1 MNKKANMMALVLA
14 ILFLV
19 TTVTPLHAPARPVSP
34 TYIETGTLTAKA
46 AGITLATFEYRMAGY
61 RNSRIKLTGTL
72 YVHKPW
78 LLNVRVWIRI
88 QEWFGWWI
96 FGWWDMSDDWDPDPG
111 SRGLTFKKPSTG
123 SYWISFYAYDKKP
136 SDTIHYKVAVCLS
149 VDYYNIPYLYGTT
162 TNFWEFDWNL

>member
-19 TTVTPLHAPARPVSP
+19 TTVTPLYAPARPISP

-78 LLNVRVWIRI
+78 LLEVRACIGI
-88 QEWFGWWI
+88 SEWYGVWI
-96 FGWWDMSDDWDPDPG
+96 FGWWDASDDWDPGPCP
-111 SRGLTFKKPSTG
+111 RQTFSKPSVG
-123 SYWISFYAYDKKP
+123 SYWVSVYAYDKKP
-136 SDTIHYKVAVCLS
+136 SDTIHYKVSVQLG
-149 VDYYNIPYLYGTT
+149 VDYYNIPYLYGST
-162 TNFWEFDWNL
+162 TNFWTYDWNL